1 MNATDPTLLLWV
13 GSNMLVVGAAL
24 LARIQSTYR
33 LLSQV
38 RTEQQTE
45 LSELKRVCD
54 YVKEHMPPL
63 ERQLKQLAD
72 RQDQLETNGPDGRP
86 FHNAIRMVHHG
97 AGVERIVEN
106 CGLSPGEAELVVRMH
121 GVPVGNS

>member
-33 LLSQV
+33 LLSRI
-38 RTEQQTE
+38 RTEQQQE
-45 LSELKRVCD
+45 LSELRRVCD

-63 ERQLKQLAD
+63 ERRLKQVSD
-72 RQDQLETNGPDGRP
+72 RQDQLEMNGPDGRP
-86 FHNAIRMVHHG
+86 FHNAIRMVRHG
-97 AGVERIVEN
+97 AGADRIIEN